1 MSLRLHF
8 LTMRIDVR
16 YEVEPEERIG
26 FGFFS
31 DVYRGTWRGRTV
43 AIKILANTTPR
54 ELFEREVKIWK
65 TLRHPNVL
73 ELYGASASTS
83 DSPWF
88 FVSPYLRHGSLA
100 SYLQHIA
107 RRNGSGSRSHSRT
120 HGSNHEDIE
129 PPDTTTAGKA
139 IPLEDERVDKVK
151 MMYEIARGM
160 QYLHGMGVLH
170 GDLKVSPNAPDRV
183 LEILTVG
190 IPGH

>member
-1 MSLRLHF
+1 
-8 LTMRIDVR
+8 MRFDIR

-54 ELFEREVKIWK
+54 ELFVREVKIWK
-65 TLRHPNVL
+65 TFRHPNVL
-73 ELYGASASTS
+73 ELYGASAPTS
-83 DSPWF
+83 DGPWF

-100 SYLQHIA
+100 SYLKRIA
-107 RRNGSGSRSHSRT
+107 SRSGSGSRSHSRT
-120 HGSNHEDIE
+120 RGNNHENIG
-129 PPDTTTAGKA
+129 PHDTPKIKKGLH
-139 IPLEDERVDKVK
+139 LEDEGVDMLK

-170 GDLKVSPNAPDRV
+170 GDLKVSSNMHEKV
-183 LEILTVG
+183 VGILMVG
-190 IPGH
+190 IPGS